1 MAVINYSVNIS
12 NSVSSFFSN
21 CSSRFCNTSVAY
33 GTYNVSIFGVN
44 TSLNCSYSNVLVDSD
59 YSLSQCLLFD
69 AVLNVS
75 ATNWTGGSVSSF
87 NVSLAGR
94 SYGTTSGSLLAYI
107 VRNYS
112 YSVLFEYP
120 LFASQSVAFTSNSS
134 YYQSLSTMLL
144 PFNALFFQTYLETS
158 GAKLESNL
166 TNISIVETSGLAQY
180 SVQTNGSGFA
190 FLQNVSVGSYYVSF
204 DNPSYAV
211 RRVFVNVSNS
221 SSQWVYGYLSN
232 GTAILF
238 NYRSVGGNVI
248 PGVLFELFA
257 FVNGTLT
264 KIGSD
269 LSDPTGRV
277 QFFALESTFYAMNSS
292 KTGYQSYFVSYPQIL
307 FTSYDITLY
316 ESSTASITPSAYV
329 SFSPNSFYNGMSNNF
344 SIVFTSPFGYFSA
357 YNFSVTLPSTTL
369 SGSGSTPLGESFNL
383 NFTIPSS
390 TSRQLVVVNYSF
402 LLSNNVSQNVSLS
415 FYTSAP
421 YLNKTLV
428 NMGDRS
434 YGMLLGDKVLWVS
447 VILLIVMGA
456 AFIGA
461 GFEVAL
467 VFGGFV
473 LLLLVYNGFI
483 PLFAHPFFYVP
494 MGLIILFLFFKM
506 WGNR

>member
-1 MAVINYSVNIS
+1 MDSSKFTTTANKEIKYIEIRHTGDPVRGNAYYSEVYAVGKVVDSNYSFGNLSSNNVSLLQQMSSVRVLANFTGTANISLTFDGDSSHFTTLDLSNSSWFNVSTPIASNNKLLYRLDLGANTTIYNLTMDFDSPDYMVVADTLLADSLAVINYSVNIS

-329 SFSPNSFYNGMSNNF
+329 SFSPNSFYIQHS
-344 SIVFTSPFGYFSA
+344 
-357 YNFSVTLPSTTL
+357 
-369 SGSGSTPLGESFNL
+369 
-383 NFTIPSS
+383 
-390 TSRQLVVVNYSF
+390 
-402 LLSNNVSQNVSLS
+402 
-415 FYTSAP
+415 
-421 YLNKTLV
+421 
-428 NMGDRS
+428 
-434 YGMLLGDKVLWVS
+434 
-447 VILLIVMGA
+447 
-456 AFIGA
+456 
-461 GFEVAL
+461 
-467 VFGGFV
+467 
-473 LLLLVYNGFI
+473 
-483 PLFAHPFFYVP
+483 
-494 MGLIILFLFFKM
+494 
-506 WGNR
+506 